1 MTLSLVAGGRRLEYV
16 WIGPAPEDAPTL
28 VFLHEGL
35 GSLAAWRDFPAA
47 VASATGFGALVYSRA
62 GYGGSDPA
70 ELPRPVRF
78 MHDEAKVL
86 GEVLDATGVRDAVL
100 VGHSDGASI
109 AIIHAGSEGGT
120 RVRALVLEAPH
131 VFTEPEGLASIARIA
146 DTYRTTDLP
155 QRLAKYHGDN
165 AEGAFWGWNRVWL
178 DPEFRAWNIEEYLGL
193 IRVPTLIIPGR
204 GRRVRDDATG
214 GGDRAATRRP
224 RRDPR
229 PLRLRPRTAPRPART
244 GAGGDSAFRP
254 GPRRCTSRVVSRR
267 GAETQGENREQPH
280 TEGTEG
286 NRKPQ
291 RENLHG
297 CSRPIRLCV
306 RSAVPLSSPASLR
319 LCVSHVDALLPRLRA
334 SA

>member
-1 MTLSLVAGGRRLEYV
+1 MTLSMVAGGRRLEYA

-62 GYGGSDPA
+62 GYGGSDAA

-78 MHDEAKVL
+78 MHDEAGVL
-86 GEVLDATGVRDAVL
+86 GEVMDAAGVRDAVL

-146 DTYRTTDLP
+146 DTYRTTYLP

-193 IRVPTLIIPGR
+193 IRVPTLIIQGEDDEYGTMRQVEAIERQLAGPAEILVLSDCGHAPHR
-204 GRRVRDDATG
+204 DQRERVIEELARFVEASV
-214 GGDRAATRRP
+214 
-224 RRDPR
+224 
-229 PLRLRPRTAPRPART
+229 RT
-244 GAGGDSAFRP
+244 GSG
-254 GPRRCTSRVVSRR
+254 
-267 GAETQGENREQPH
+267 
-280 TEGTEG
+280 
-286 NRKPQ
+286 
-291 RENLHG
+291 
-297 CSRPIRLCV
+297 
-306 RSAVPLSSPASLR
+306 
-319 LCVSHVDALLPRLRA
+319 
-334 SA
+334 